1 MEENSQI
8 KIKKEVLE
16 KIRNNDD
23 YYEFKP
29 FLDSLPEDLPVPDEK
44 DIKAVIN
51 ERAMT
56 EKEMTEGN
64 TPFSKEEAFGLAA
77 KLITE
82 GKDGFVWFEYE
93 SKLYRVRVRGGGQ
106 SVFIFKIFP
115 TDKRQEGNVSFFR
128 N

>member
-1 MEENSQI
+1 MEEN
-8 KIKKEVLE
+8 KIKKEILE
-16 KIRNNDD
+16 KIREQDD
-23 YYEFKP
+23 WYEFKP
-29 FLDSLPEDLPVPDEK
+29 FLDSLPEELPMPDNK
-44 DIKAVIN
+44 DIKKVTN

-56 EKEMTEGN
+56 EKEMTDGR

-77 KLITE
+77 KLIQE

-93 SKLYRVRVRGGGQ
+93 SNLYRVRVRGGGK

-115 TDKRQEGNVSFFR
+115 TDTRQEGNVSFFR

>member
-1 MEENSQI
+1 MEEN
-8 KIKKEVLE
+8 KIKKEILE
-16 KIRNNDD
+16 KIREEDD
-23 YYEFKP
+23 WYEFKP
-29 FLDSLPEDLPVPDEK
+29 FLDSLPEELPVPDEQYVK
-44 DIKAVIN
+44 KVMN

-56 EKEMTEGN
+56 EKEMTEGH

-82 GKDGFVWFEYE
+82 GRDGFVWFEYE
-93 SKLYRVRVRGGGQ
+93 NKLYRVRVRGGGH

-128 N
+128 R